1 MDGTLCTSR
10 QPVPDE
16 MKDLLRRLSAEGV
29 GVAVVT
35 GSDIAKVQEQFGDGW
50 DTILD
55 VVFAEN
61 GTQVFSAGELLASMD
76 MLQHMGEERTQELI
90 NHALKYMANLKL
102 PRKRGTFV
110 EFRRGMINF
119 CPPGRS
125 IDQQGREDFVVMDK
139 KENIR
144 DKMIESLRASFG
156 NQGWTIA
163 KGGQI
168 SLDCYPDKWDK
179 RFCLN
184 YISTAKHSAPMDII
198 TCDSIDFFG
207 DRTTAGGN
215 DYELY
220 SDSRVT
226 GHSVATWI
234 DTVELCTQMYIEK

>member
-16 MKDLLRRLSAEGV
+16 MKALLRRLSNEGV

-76 MLQHMGEERTQELI
+76 ITQHMGEESTQRLI
-90 NHALKYMANLKL
+90 NHALKYMADLTL

-110 EFRRGMINF
+110 EFRRGMINL
-119 CPPGRS
+119 CPVGRS
-125 IDQQGREDFVVMDK
+125 IDQQGRHDFVVVDE

-144 DKMIESLRASFG
+144 DKMIETLQAKFG
-156 NQGWTIA
+156 KEGWTIA

-168 SLDCYPDKWDK
+168 SLDCYPDQWDK

-184 YISTAKHSAPMDII
+184 YISTAKYSAPEEII
-198 TCDSIDFFG
+198 SCDSIDFFG

-215 DYELY
+215 DYELF
-220 SDSRVT
+220 SDSRVK
-226 GHSVATWI
+226 GHAVATWV
-234 DTVELCTQMYIEK
+234 DTVQLCTQMYL